1 MISWNEAGILSII
14 TFGAIA
20 IVWIFYGDHSRY
32 DDRRIK
38 IKKLQEEI
46 ENDIKN
52 L

>member
-20 IVWIFYGDHSRY
+20 IVWIFFGDHPERG
-32 DDRRIK
+32 IE